1 MDSSIPANFR
11 LLLMSSVQCK
21 RCLKISI
28 ILLLLV
34 VILITASP
42 AFRQGEA
49 QRSYFTVVLDCG
61 STGTRVNVY
70 EWQRNI
76 TSNHD
81 LPTLLHSFPDLST
94 KNPLHKD
101 ACHYH
106 CMQTEPGLDK
116 FVHNSSGI
124 RAALEPLLIW
134 AEQQIPSERHR
145 DTSLFLLATAG
156 LRNLPNEDA
165 GWILENAEAVV
176 REHPFVY
183 RINSIRVLSGKEEAY
198 YGWVALNYKLG
209 FLEKSSNTPTLGVLD
224 LGGSSLQVVVEI
236 DESREDKHFIKSKIG
251 PIEHE
256 ILAYS
261 LPAFGL
267 NDAFDRTIV
276 ILSEQ
281 QLLPRDTVDVKF
293 ELSHPCLSS
302 GFMQNYTCYGC
313 FRPNA
318 SSEKNYSGLPL
329 RLSNSD
335 SLVLVTLVGD
345 PDWEQCK
352 QLARAATIHS
362 SSSDW
367 LQLTADMNCKLPSFN
382 ASHLS
387 VARFHALSGFFAVYN
402 GLNLSPRANLSMI
415 LEKGQELCSRSWAD
429 LKRISKNINHA
440 VHYCFRVPYL
450 VSLIEEA
457 LCLGDAEI
465 LFGPGDVSWTLAAA
479 LIEGKYLLPSQTKP
493 YAGMLS
499 LKAEVISSH
508 ALYFVLLLC
517 VLFFVC
523 CQVRRTTNLLLP
535 MQGKKGYAVGVPS
548 PSHVNQKT
556 ATKIVL
562 D

>member
-382 ASHLS
+382 GTDSINSTASHLS

-415 LEKGQELCSRSWAD
+415 LEK
-429 LKRISKNINHA
+429 
-440 VHYCFRVPYL
+440 
-450 VSLIEEA
+450 
-457 LCLGDAEI
+457 EI

>member
-382 ASHLS
+382 
-387 VARFHALSGFFAVYN
+387 
-402 GLNLSPRANLSMI
+402 
-415 LEKGQELCSRSWAD
+415 
-429 LKRISKNINHA
+429 
-440 VHYCFRVPYL
+440 
-450 VSLIEEA
+450 
-457 LCLGDAEI
+457 EI

>member
-1 MDSSIPANFR
+1 MESIIPANSR
-11 LLLMSSVQCK
+11 LLSMSSVQCK

-28 ILLLLV
+28 VVLFVV
-34 VILITASP
+34 VILVTAYT
-42 AFRQGEA
+42 ALRAGDV

-76 TSNHD
+76 TSKHD
-81 LPTLLHSFPDLST
+81 LPTLLNSFPDLST

-101 ACHYH
+101 ACHYQ

-134 AEQQIPSERHR
+134 AQQQIPSERLG

-156 LRNLPNEDA
+156 LRNLPKEDA
-165 GWILENAEAVV
+165 GWILENAAAVV

-183 RINSIRVLSGKEEAY
+183 RISSIRVLSGKEEAY
-198 YGWVALNYKLG
+198 YSWVALNYKLR
-209 FLEKSSNTPTLGVLD
+209 FLDKSSNTPTLGVLD
-224 LGGSSLQVVVEI
+224 LGGSSLQVVMEI
-236 DESREDKHFIKSKIG
+236 DESREDKHFMRSKIG
-251 PIEHE
+251 PIEHQ

-267 NDAFDRTIV
+267 NEAFDRTII
-276 ILSEQ
+276 ILNEQ
-281 QLLPRDTVDVKF
+281 QLLPRDTADVKF

-313 FRPNA
+313 FRSNG
-318 SSEKNYSGLPL
+318 SSAKNLSGPP
-329 RLSNSD
+329 LSNSD
-335 SLVLVTLVGD
+335 GFPLVNLVGD

-352 QLARAATIHS
+352 ELARAAAIHS
-362 SSSDW
+362 RSSDS
-367 LQLTADMNCKLPSFN
+367 LQLTADMNCKSLPSFN

-402 GLNLSPRANLSMI
+402 VLNLNPRANLSKI
-415 LEKGQELCSRSWAD
+415 LEKGKELCSSSWAD
-429 LKRISKNINHA
+429 LKKSYKNINHA
-440 VHYCFRVPYL
+440 VQYCFRVPYL

-465 LFGPGDVSWTLAAA
+465 LFGPGDVSWTLGAA
-479 LIEGKYLLPSQTKP
+479 LIEGEYLLPSQTEP
-493 YAGMLS
+493 HAGMFS

-508 ALYFVLLLC
+508 ALYFVLVLC
-517 VLFFVC
+517 ILFFVY
-523 CQVRRTTNLLLP
+523 CQVRRTPNLLLP
-535 MQGKKGYAVGVPS
+535 KQGKKGHALGVAL

-556 ATKIVL
+556 TKVVL
-562 D
+562 G